1 MTRLLTLT
9 ATALLL
15 VTLVATTGRTQ
26 GFTSNTWDGVFTE
39 EQAERGMALA
49 ETNCVMC
56 HAANL
61 RGGPGAPP
69 IAGSEFLFVWSTQSV
84 NSLFEYL
91 KLNMPP
97 VDPGGLSDQ
106 EYTDIVAAI
115 LSSSGFPAGETE
127 LPTEGLSSIQILRTQ
142 PQ

>member
-1 MTRLLTLT
+1 MKKLTL
-9 ATALLL
+9 AAALVL
-15 VTLVATTGRTQ
+15 VTLAATTGQTQ
-26 GFTSNTWDGVFTE
+26 GFTRNTWDGVFTE

-69 IAGSEFLFVWSTQSV
+69 IAGAEFLFVWSTQSV
-84 NSLFEYL
+84 HSLFDYL

-97 VDPGGLSDQ
+97 VEPGSLSDQ
-106 EYTDIVAAI
+106 EYVDVVAAI
-115 LSSSGFPAGETE
+115 LSSSAFPAGEME
-127 LPTEGLSSIQILRTQ
+127 LPTEGLSEIQILRTR
-142 PQ
+142 P